1 MRVRGAALAVGL
13 VFGAIL
19 CWSRMSDP
27 DAIRGALLLEQSYLF
42 LFFGSAALVA
52 AVGTELLR
60 RGRRRALL
68 ADTPISFSRQP
79 AQRRH
84 VVGSVVFGV
93 GWALAD
99 ACPGPVATQIGQGIP
114 WAAATLAGL
123 VLGVAL
129 FQRAGNDETE
139 PAVDEIEATSAV
151 VPSGKVRPEAV

>member
-1 MRVRGAALAVGL
+1 MKARAAALVVGL
-13 VFGAIL
+13 VFGAVL

-27 DAIRGALLLEQSYLF
+27 DVIRDALLLEQSYLF
-42 LFFGSAALVA
+42 LFFASAVLVA

-68 ADTPISFSRQP
+68 ADTPLGFSRQP
-79 AQRRH
+79 PQRRH
-84 VVGSVVFGV
+84 FVGSVVFGV

-123 VLGVAL
+123 LLGVAL
-129 FQRAGNDETE
+129 FERAGNRESE
-139 PAVDEIEATSAV
+139 PAVEEIETSTAAL
-151 VPSGKVRPEAV
+151 PSRGVSPEAV